1 MKKILALILALALIL
16 TPVLCLAAGGGTAP
30 HIITAFYD
38 GEYLA
43 GSCAVSNGN
52 YWARCMVFLR
62 GGSYFILS
70 LPVSPSGVFECHI
83 TAQNVLRIGVELRDA
98 PGAPGGTVYDFATAA
113 M

>member
-1 MKKILALILALALIL
+1 MKKILAILLIL
-16 TPVLCLAAGGGTAP
+16 TLCLTPILALAAGGGTSP

-43 GSCAVSNGN
+43 GTCVVPNGN
-52 YWARCMVFLR
+52 YWARGMIFLR
-62 GGSYFILS
+62 GGTYFILS

-98 PGAPGGTVYDFATAA
+98 PGGTVYDLAIAA

>member
-1 MKKILALILALALIL
+1 MKNVLALILALALIL
-16 TPVLCLAAGGGTAP
+16 TPVLCLATDGGAQQ

-43 GSCAVSNGN
+43 GTCVVPNGN

-62 GGSYFILS
+62 GGTYFVLS

-98 PGAPGGTVYDFATAA
+98 PGGTVYDFATAA